1 MITLNGQSLKLPCK
15 AISLGLDMQCHHC
28 VTDCTILSVDAEEDK
43 VIIESEGIKIRF
55 RMKDLD
61 DFYVA
66 TKENR
71 DMLQAQCRKEYVEW
85 KEAVN
90 KEWESKGLKK
100 PFNNED

>member
-28 VTDCTILSVDAEEDK
+28 VTDCTILSVDAAEDK
-43 VIIESEGIKIRF
+43 LIIESEGIKIRLH
-55 RMKDLD
+55 MKDLD

-71 DMLQAQCRKEYVEW
+71 DKLEAQCRKEYIEW
-85 KEAVN
+85 KEAVR
-90 KEWESKGLKK
+90 KQFETCSRRSV
-100 PFNNED
+100 